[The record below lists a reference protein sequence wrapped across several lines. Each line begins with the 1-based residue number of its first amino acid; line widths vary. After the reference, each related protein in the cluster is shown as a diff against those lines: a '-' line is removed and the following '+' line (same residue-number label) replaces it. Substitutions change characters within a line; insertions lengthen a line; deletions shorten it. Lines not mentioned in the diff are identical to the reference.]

1 MQHGKF
7 RITSRTRL
15 ELELRKDLIYIDLYT
30 CVNNKKRKLCG
41 SSSNRCHE
49 KENTYK
55 GKVVKEATED
65 EDLEA
70 RDDQD
75 KSKAIHVDLELN

>member
-1 MQHGKF
+1 MCKQQK
-7 RITSRTRL
+7 RI
-15 ELELRKDLIYIDLYT
+15 
-30 CVNNKKRKLCG
+30 LCG
-41 SSSNRCHE
+41 SSSNSYHE